1 MTKTEQFT
9 QKLKDIYGANF
20 SSILK
25 THESKKPFTFF
36 ININQYKPEQ
46 VLQELNT
53 EGYKVIEAGLPNSYI
68 STSEKKLSESK
79 AFLENKIY
87 IQQLSSM
94 LPVLALDPKKDE
106 KILDLC
112 ASPGS
117 KTILMSCF
125 TKKESEIIAVEKSRD
140 RFFKLNR
147 LLENFGADNVRTL
160 NVDAKLLPHKFTE
173 FLNYFDKVLVDAP
186 CSNEVNID
194 LNNKNWHQFWRSS
207 NAKNYSK
214 LQKGLLNAAVQLC
227 KSGGE
232 IVYSTCTYS
241 AEENEKVLDWIL
253 KKNKKCKVQKVK
265 FEIQNQI
272 PALTLFGKDKF
283 DDSIS
288 KAVRILPNENYTGFF
303 VAKLKK
309 D

>member
-1 MTKTEQFT
+1 MAKTEQFT
-9 QKLKDIYGANF
+9 QKLKEIYGSDFATT
-20 SSILK
+20 LK

-36 ININQYKPEQ
+36 INTNSHNANK
-46 VLQELNT
+46 VLDELKK
-53 EGYKVIEAGLPNSYI
+53 EGFEVTKANFPNSYI

-94 LPVLALDPKKDE
+94 LPVIALEPKEGE

-117 KTILMSCF
+117 KTVLMSCI
-125 TKKESEIIAVEKSRD
+125 TENKAEIIAVEKSRE

-147 LLENFGADNVRTL
+147 ILKNYSADNIKTL
-160 NVDAKLLPHKFTE
+160 NVDAKLLPYKFPE

-214 LQKGLLNAAVQLC
+214 LQKGLLNAAAQLC
-227 KSGGE
+227 KPGGE

-241 AEENEKVLDWIL
+241 VEENEEVLDWVL
-253 KKNKKCKVQKVK
+253 KKNENLK
-265 FEIQNQI
+265 IQNVSLNI
-272 PALTLFGKDKF
+272 SNKKAALTSFKKDQF
-283 DDSIS
+283 DSSIS
-288 KAVRILPNENYTGFF
+288 KATRVIPNESYTGFF
-303 VAKLKK
+303 VAKLLKI
-309 D
+309 